1 MRYLLLILTFLGADI
16 ALAQEKK
23 TETTVGPIQKEVL
36 TIDDSYPEA
45 FKGQKIQVYDKDGK
59 AQGEFDRTKWRIV
72 PRDKK
77 VVYRQTKTVNST
89 CDKKCP
95 EASGSPMFKRH
106 TIGLLLGLG
115 KTGLETTAPDNEP
128 LEVSQKNGLVV
139 GAQYIYR
146 WDDEWSFS
154 GLVTTNNSIM
164 AGGHYSF
171 NL

>member
-1 MRYLLLILTFLGADI
+1 MRYLLLILTFFAADI
-16 ALAQEKK
+16 SLAQEKK
-23 TETTVGPIQKEVL
+23 VEVGPIQKEVL

-45 FKGQKIQVYDKDGK
+45 FKGQKIQVYDKEGK
-59 AQGEFDRTKWRIV
+59 PQGEFDRTKWRIV

-77 VVYRQTKTVNST
+77 VVYRQTKTVSST

-95 EASGSPMFKRH
+95 EAPMFKRH

-115 KTGLETTAPDNEP
+115 KTGLETTAPEGEP
-128 LEVSQKNGLVV
+128 LEVSQKNGLVL